1 METHVEFRSDKFPPL
16 DGEEKLIN
24 PELWG
29 KRLADFLREGL
40 RKQGFE
46 TEEPIAED
54 WGWLVPVVNQSFRLW
69 IGCGHYQEYD
79 DGFLCFIKPH
89 KPFVWRFFK
98 RVDTRQRI
106 GALREAMDKVLAE
119 EEGIRSKR
127 WWTYEEFNHPSLD
140 RMTLDDARRVVIDG
154 IDGAAYKETGY
165 SLQDSDKNRLF
176 GAEEYRSRCDVVAPS
191 RWAEGGFET
200 KMAGLLRSANATNQT
215 NPWFRHAQKLLE
227 AEDSIIGRVIR
238 LSQTAYEAT

>member
-24 PELWG
+24 PDLWG

-46 TEEPIAED
+46 TGEPIAED
-54 WGWLVPVVNQSFRLW
+54 WGWLVPVVNKSFRLR

-79 DGFLCFIKPH
+79 DGFLCFIEPH
-89 KPFVWRFFK
+89 KPFVRKFLK

-106 GALREAMDKVLAE
+106 SALRQAMDIVLAE

-127 WWTYEEFNHPSLD
+127 WWTYEGFNSQ
-140 RMTLDDARRVVIDG
+140 
-154 IDGAAYKETGY
+154 Y
-165 SLQDSDKNRLF
+165 
-176 GAEEYRSRCDVVAPS
+176 
-191 RWAEGGFET
+191 
-200 KMAGLLRSANATNQT
+200 NQ
-215 NPWFRHAQKLLE
+215 NG
-227 AEDSIIGRVIR
+227 D
-238 LSQTAYEAT
+238 